1 MAETK
6 DKKSDSNEKALE
18 ELEVHGLPKVGEE
31 EVPSPV
37 AEDRELD
44 HESQGRLLNEYRVT
58 GVNRG
63 YIDQSRDQEPDIGEA
78 FGQAPHPELFNP
90 EPAANAAVSGVGRG
104 GQPGIGEVNHDPRV
118 RAARLADPEADK
130 ANEDA
135 LAREEALLA
144 GAGAPTV
151 APGPAQPV
159 VVVADR
165 SSESK
170 DSKSKS

>member
-1 MAETK
+1 MA
-6 DKKSDSNEKALE
+6 DKKTNKSDKALE
-18 ELEVHGLPKVGEE
+18 ELEEHGLPKTEE
-31 EVPSPV
+31 EVPSPE

-90 EPAANAAVSGVGRG
+90 EPAEGAVTEGSRG
-104 GQPGIGEVNHDPRV
+104 GPAGIGTISTDPRV
-118 RAARLADPEADK
+118 RAARERDPEDDNAD
-130 ANEDA
+130 EV
-135 LAREEALLA
+135 ARATEEALLA
-144 GAGAPTV
+144 GANSPAV

-165 SSESK
+165 SDESESK
-170 DSKSKS
+170 SKK